1 MQNLKK
7 YQHVIIAIALLLV
20 NFAIKG
26 IFLSSNSLGGDE
38 PFSVYHAQMNIS
50 SILNLLAEG
59 NNPPLYE
66 IILHFWIKF
75 FGISE
80 FSVRF
85 PSLLFSCITVLF
97 IYKLGIKYLNKRIA
111 LYASIAFVFSNYHVL
126 FAHEARVYALLG
138 MLSIISMYYFMGILY
153 DILNPKENHNINP
166 KSSVKKKFII
176 LIIVNTLII
185 YSHYFGFFIVITQF
199 LFLAF
204 NKNIISKY
212 WKHILVSIG
221 IIGILYTPN
230 IIVVLNR
237 FVESSSSGTWLKPA
251 NGLEG
256 IYNMLRQF
264 LNAPVVAVS
273 VIAVL
278 VIALVKYIITWKN
291 RQKNIYYRLIIV
303 WFVFIFF
310 FMFGIS
316 YIVPMFLDR
325 YLMPAAVAFVLVLG
339 IAVDYIISKP
349 KYNYIVPIII
359 CLLLIATV
367 KPNITNKRNVEET
380 VEKIKEIK
388 DTNTLVIICPS
399 HFILNFAYYYDKE
412 IFKDYTN
419 DDTYSNINNAL
430 SLKNIYGINHIS
442 EIDYKKWEHIVFLD
456 AAASFSYPD
465 NDIIN
470 TLNANY
476 SVQNEYKIY
485 EIFDVI
491 EYKVE

>member
-1 MQNLKK
+1 
-7 YQHVIIAIALLLV
+7 
-20 NFAIKG
+20 
-26 IFLSSNSLGGDE
+26 
-38 PFSVYHAQMNIS
+38 
-50 SILNLLAEG
+50 
-59 NNPPLYE
+59 
-66 IILHFWIKF
+66 
-75 FGISE
+75 
-80 FSVRF
+80 
-85 PSLLFSCITVLF
+85 
-97 IYKLGIKYLNKRIA
+97 
-111 LYASIAFVFSNYHVL
+111 
-126 FAHEARVYALLG
+126 
-138 MLSIISMYYFMGILY
+138 
-153 DILNPKENHNINP
+153 
-166 KSSVKKKFII
+166 
-176 LIIVNTLII
+176 
-185 YSHYFGFFIVITQF
+185 
-199 LFLAF
+199 
-204 NKNIISKY
+204 
-212 WKHILVSIG
+212 
-221 IIGILYTPN
+221 
-230 IIVVLNR
+230 
-237 FVESSSSGTWLKPA
+237 
-251 NGLEG
+251 
-256 IYNMLRQF
+256 
-264 LNAPVVAVS
+264 
-273 VIAVL
+273 
-278 VIALVKYIITWKN
+278 
-291 RQKNIYYRLIIV
+291 
-303 WFVFIFF
+303 
-310 FMFGIS
+310 
-316 YIVPMFLDR
+316 MFLDR

-367 KPNITNKRNVEET
+367 KPSITNKRNVEET